1 MVNANLLNMTLTAAR
16 LENLLVLT
24 AVVVTG
30 LANARLWNLRSAVST
45 AKGQRSSKTISLV
58 IKLALLSARCT

>member
-30 LANARLWNLRSAVST
+30 LTNARLWNLRSAVSI
-45 AKGQRSSKTISLV
+45 AKDQISSKTISLV